1 MTEIAM
7 QGIWIAQL
15 TYLLCECLASNLADT
30 NDRTVL
36 PISPSVLQ
44 VRLLPKI
51 DLKMQN
57 SFYPYSDVL
66 YENYILAF
74 EATDG
79 GILEKDS
86 FPSIFKQMMNIAVSV
101 RQKPE

>member
-1 MTEIAM
+1 
-7 QGIWIAQL
+7 
-15 TYLLCECLASNLADT
+15 
-30 NDRTVL
+30 
-36 PISPSVLQ
+36 
-44 VRLLPKI
+44 
-51 DLKMQN
+51 MQN